1 MWYNDCKLAKSLKFH
16 GMKHLTLFITLFY
29 FIPVSHAQRIKVL
42 TDSPKISLRGL
53 SVVNDNIIWAS
64 GGKGTVGKSI
74 DGGKNFAW
82 ITVKGY
88 EQKDFRDIEAFDAST
103 ALIMAIDSPA
113 VILKTKDG
121 GKSWSEVFHD
131 DHKGMF
137 LDAMGFDD
145 HGNGMV
151 VGDPIDGKL
160 FIATT
165 ANYGDKWIALRS
177 DDNEYTAGEGEA
189 FFAASGTNVFIT
201 GNKYKPFI
209 CFVTGGTD
217 SRLFI
222 NGSPA
227 GLNIIHG
234 QGSQGANSVAVDPTM
249 KKIVIVGGDFNNDSL
264 SKNNIEIFTVD
275 GERLLQAP
283 VQMPPHGYRSC
294 VAFLTLNVLITCGTT
309 GVDVSTDG
317 GLNWRL
323 ISMDSYNVCAKAKK
337 GSAVFLA
344 GKDGRIAKVV
354 Q

>member
-1 MWYNDCKLAKSLKFH
+1 
-16 GMKHLTLFITLFY
+16 MKHLSLIIIFFCCITL
-29 FIPVSHAQRIKVL
+29 SHAQRIKVL
-42 TDSPKISLRGL
+42 TDSAKISLRGL

-64 GGKGTVGKSI
+64 GTKGRVGKST
-74 DGGKNFAW
+74 DGGNFFVW
-82 ITVKGY
+82 TTVKGH
-88 EQKDFRDIEAFDAST
+88 EQRDFRDIEAFDANT
-103 ALIMAIDSPA
+103 ALIMAVDSPA

-131 DHKGMF
+131 DRKGMF

-189 FFAASGTNVFIT
+189 FFAASGTNVYIT

-227 GLNIIHG
+227 ALNIIHG
-234 QGSQGANSVAVDPTM
+234 QGSQGANSVTVDPTM
-249 KKIVIVGGDFNNDSL
+249 KKIVIVGGDFNNDS
-264 SKNNIEIFTVD
+264 SFKNNIQIFTVD

-283 VQMPPHGYRSC
+283 VQRPPHGYRSC
-294 VAFLTLNVLITCGTT
+294 VTFLTPTVLITCGTS

-323 ISMDSYNVCAKAKK
+323 ISNESYNVCAKAKN